1 MRFVFIW
8 RIKPSSVILH
18 NDLGDRIQT
27 LRPNWDMK
35 RIGVWIHAVLYG
47 IFHYG
52 LQGQGGQ
59 TKMDERVIIIH
70 KKSGSI
76 IVYESTSHYD
86 PVTKQSR
93 PIRKYLGIEDPITGE
108 LIPSSGKRGRKKSSE
123 GTVSRKQKKPPLS
136 RKKQRNMKRPILP

>member
-1 MRFVFIW
+1 MSLVRH
-8 RIKPSSVILH
+8 K
-18 NDLGDRIQT
+18 D
-27 LRPNWDMK
+27 
-35 RIGVWIHAVLYG
+35 
-47 IFHYG
+47 
-52 LQGQGGQ
+52 
-59 TKMDERVIIIH
+59 

-123 GTVSRKQKKPPLS
+123 GTVSRKQKKDMPDYKFLYEQL
-136 RKKQRNMKRPILP
+136 KKECADKDKVIKKLERDNKVLRSGMIRLRDMASDMIGAETTKGE